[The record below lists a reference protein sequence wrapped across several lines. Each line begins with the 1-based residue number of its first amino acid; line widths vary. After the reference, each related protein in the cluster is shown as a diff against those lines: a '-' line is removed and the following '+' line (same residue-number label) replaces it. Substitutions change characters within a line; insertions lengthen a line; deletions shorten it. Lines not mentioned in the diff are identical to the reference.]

1 MTIAQLI
8 SSGKPGRSH
17 AWRVETHSCYRCR
30 DENIHCTTP
39 YIELWHYGTRMLKWY
54 VFDGGCVLVDWSI
67 GHGSVSDQNGCNI
80 AFRTLNLPYRYNRAG
95 GAEIVEI

>member
-8 SSGKPGRSH
+8 SSGKPGKLK
-17 AWRVETHSCYRCR
+17 AWR
-30 DENIHCTTP
+30 
-39 YIELWHYGTRMLKWY
+39 IESTNSFFTLWHYGTRMLTWY
-54 VFDGGCVLVDWSI
+54 VSVVDGGCVLVDWSI